1 MDTTLPGDAT
11 GERFRNIHRLDR
23 LRDPYVLRFSDNRVG
38 SCGWPPENIYYGTKH
53 RLRNISQLTSKTG
66 TYKNRSAT
74 EATGIWSD
82 LLATSHR
89 EW

>member
-38 SCGWPPENIYYGTKH
+38 SCGWPPE
-53 RLRNISQLTSKTG
+53 
-66 TYKNRSAT
+66 
-74 EATGIWSD
+74 
-82 LLATSHR
+82 LLLL
-89 EW
+89 